1 MFGTV
6 NKGKLLINNQR
17 EAMKETTKE
26 RSSEI
31 KWVML
36 SVMQKE
42 MIQQLS
48 HWGCMCESGKQV
60 VQKLGNDHFIHRNC
74 CPLQSQVNESWRFGQ
89 RIEIPKNLSKTS
101 GSVKVKNEEM
111 KHKTLAVEFTF
122 RLAHLKLEK
131 TLGNS
136 AKSFLSPTELCCKEN
151 STHRSA

>member
-42 MIQQLS
+42 MIQQSS
-48 HWGCMCESGKQV
+48 H
-60 VQKLGNDHFIHRNC
+60 
-74 CPLQSQVNESWRFGQ
+74 
-89 RIEIPKNLSKTS
+89 
-101 GSVKVKNEEM
+101 
-111 KHKTLAVEFTF
+111 
-122 RLAHLKLEK
+122 
-131 TLGNS
+131 
-136 AKSFLSPTELCCKEN
+136 
-151 STHRSA
+151 